1 MDNMLDKALELISE
15 FAFYEYGTDEEA
27 DDARQPT
34 ENLENIGILYSSY
47 GEEEQYVI
55 EVTADLIH
63 FRMNH
68 YANGVLV
75 RCDQYA
81 DLETMIAEE
90 LECLDFDGYYSATI
104 EAADFPVIEVEEFD
118 EEITPAYQLYKK
130 LEKEQGNFL
139 KGIQETDPAKLLREK
154 AGEYE
159 IRDDILSYFEIVS
172 LPDEDCIKILNRA
185 NALEEIVE
193 KYQDGIDYSAAWYK
207 NVRNAIEALL
217 KLC

>member
-81 DLETMIAEE
+81 DLETMIADE

-118 EEITPAYQLYKK
+118 ENVTPAYELYKK
-130 LEKEQGNFL
+130 LEAEQEKFL
-139 KGIQETDPAKLLREK
+139 KGIQESDPAKILREK

-159 IRDDILSYFEIVS
+159 IRDDILSYLEIVS
-172 LPDEDCIKILNRA
+172 LPDEECIKILSRA
-185 NALEEIVE
+185 NALEEVVE
-193 KYQDGIDYSAAWYK
+193 KYQDGIDYSAAWYT
-207 NVRNAIEALL
+207 NVKNAIDTLL
-217 KLC
+217 RNL

>member
-47 GEEEQYVI
+47 GEEEQYII

-139 KGIQETDPAKLLREK
+139 KNFCGKKQGSMKFETT
-154 AGEYE
+154 
-159 IRDDILSYFEIVS
+159 LSPTWRS
-172 LPDEDCIKILNRA
+172 
-185 NALEEIVE
+185 
-193 KYQDGIDYSAAWYK
+193 SAFLMRTAS
-207 NVRNAIEALL
+207 RS
-217 KLC
+217 